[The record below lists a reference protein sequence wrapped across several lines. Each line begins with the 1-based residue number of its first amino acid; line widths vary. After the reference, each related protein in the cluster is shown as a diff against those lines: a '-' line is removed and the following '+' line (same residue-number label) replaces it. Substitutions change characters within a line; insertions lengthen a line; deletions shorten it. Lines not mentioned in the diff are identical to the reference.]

1 MSGDDCKLPA
11 CVKQE
16 EEPAEFDDACAG
28 AKGDV
33 LGSVEGDVLACVE
46 TAAGGVE
53 TELEASAEAS
63 ASASAVVAVAVAGV
77 PSSIPICEEVLE
89 MMARQMF
96 LAIKPVLE
104 FSGAELVTPVFG
116 LVNRLQSVAG
126 YRDDV
131 RYFYHVECPHAPAL
145 LRRVIRM
152 LGYRPMPLYVS
163 SKDVYALF
171 MRQAEDSY
179 VFQRPEVDAGKAS
192 KLIAGVVPHV
202 LYWLQCP
209 SSNVHLSCSIGGL
222 IKKPS
227 GLPYVYAKRHTVL
240 EKLKELL
247 GWNPE
252 TAHPSSPTM
261 LYDPAFCLW

>member
-16 EEPAEFDDACAG
+16 EEPVEFDDARAG

-33 LGSVEGDVLACVE
+33 SGCVEGDVLACAE
-46 TAAGGVE
+46 TAAGCTE
-53 TELEASAEAS
+53 TEASAL
-63 ASASAVVAVAVAGV
+63 ASAVVAVAGV
-77 PSSIPICEEVLE
+77 PSSIPICEEVLV

-131 RYFYHVECPHAPAL
+131 RYLYHVECPHAPAL

-171 MRQAEDSY
+171 TRQTEDSY
-179 VFQRPEVDAGKAS
+179 VFQRPEVDAGRAS
-192 KLIAGVVPHV
+192 TLIAGVVPHV
-202 LYWLQCP
+202 LSWLQCP
-209 SSNVHLSCSIGGL
+209 SSNVHVSCSIGGL
-222 IKKPS
+222 VKQAG

-240 EKLKELL
+240 EKLKEVL